1 MAGNLNNIPAI
12 QARVEA
18 QGFRETTK
26 QELLDTLQSEDKVGG
41 CFSSSAATTPMTL
54 LAGWNRIDVWER
66 SIDTQGLTDGLT
78 DPTDPGGWYEIDT
91 ATEGSYTMGAK
102 LRFSGDTAGDYNIQ
116 IGGASVYRDAVTL
129 GVGEQGLLLLTNCIV
144 NSVPAGTRIQL
155 EMSGPNGAV
164 VTITYGQFGMVR

>member
-41 CFSSSAATTPMTL
+41 CLSSSAATTTFI
-54 LAGWNRIDVWER
+54 LAPSWNRIDVWER

-78 DPTDPGGWYEIDT
+78 DPTDPGGWFEIDEF
-91 ATEGSYTMGAK
+91 TEGSYTMGAK

-116 IGGASVYRDAVTL
+116 IGGASVYRDSVTL
-129 GVGEQGLLLLTNCIV
+129 GAGEVGLLLLTNCIV

-155 EMSGPNGAV
+155 EMSGPNGAEV
-164 VTITYGQFGMVR
+164 LITYGQFGMVR